1 VSALEIGTVP
11 ETPSAVSFGY
21 RGRLVVIA
29 ATLAMAMGFGGLG
42 LVSVFMTPMEADLG
56 WTRSNTSL
64 GYAIAATG
72 MAVGGLLW
80 GRVADRID
88 VRLLLVIG
96 GAGMVSSLFAMAMQ
110 QSLMTYY
117 IASLVYGGFGFS
129 VLYAPLVSTCGEWFP
144 QQRGLVTGVVTA
156 GGALGQGLLP
166 FTGRFLIEG
175 FGWRLAFAG
184 IGCVMLATLA
194 LSLPIIRWPQGT
206 LAPSGS
212 VTVLRKANS
221 GEYKAVALLAL
232 AAFLCCA
239 CMGGP
244 LVHMVSFVGS
254 ICSPGIGATSLL
266 IAMIFGAIGRVC
278 FGVAADRFGGLTSY
292 AMASATQTA
301 SVLIFPAL
309 GNSLSFMVL
318 SAVFGFGF
326 AGNMTSLSLCV
337 RDVVPANRFGGA
349 LGAVMMVAWAGM
361 ASSSYFSGRLFDA
374 TLSYNLSFV
383 VAGVAGTL
391 NLMVL
396 ALIGLRQRNALRKSI
411 DPGVDRLSN
420 RNPRQRGLA
429 WRSSVY

>member
-1 VSALEIGTVP
+1 MSALIGTP
-11 ETPSAVSFGY
+11 TPARPAARSRQYGA
-21 RGRLVVIA
+21 LVVLA
-29 ATLAMAMGFGGLG
+29 ATLVMAMGFGGLG

-80 GRVADRID
+80 GRVSDRVDI
-88 VRLLLVIG
+88 RLMLVS
-96 GAGMVSSLFAMAMQ
+96 GATGMVFSVFAMAMQ
-110 QSLMTYY
+110 QSLSTYY
-117 IASLVYGGFGFS
+117 IASLIYGGFGFS
-129 VLYAPLVSTCGEWFP
+129 VLYAPLVSTSGEWFP

-166 FTGRFLIEG
+166 FAGRFLIEG
-175 FGWRLAFAG
+175 LGWRLAFAG
-184 IGCVMLATLA
+184 IGGVMLAILA

-206 LAPSGS
+206 LAPSAS
-212 VTVLRKANS
+212 ATVLGKADAS
-221 GEYKAVALLAL
+221 ECKTVALLAL

-254 ICSPGIGATSLL
+254 ICSPAIGATSLL

-278 FGVAADRFGGLTSY
+278 FGLVADRFGALTSY
-292 AMASATQTA
+292 TVASATQTA
-301 SVLIFPAL
+301 SVLIFPVL
-309 GNSLSFMVL
+309 GNSLSFMIL

-337 RDVVPANRFGGA
+337 RDAVPANRFGGA

-361 ASSSYFSGRLFDA
+361 ASSSYLSGRLFDI
-374 TLSYNLSFV
+374 TLSYNLSFI
-383 VAGVAGTL
+383 VAGIAGTL

-396 ALIGLRQRNALRKSI
+396 ALICFGHAKRPRRASMQSQSQTIRQALS
-411 DPGVDRLSN
+411 
-420 RNPRQRGLA
+420 
-429 WRSSVY
+429 